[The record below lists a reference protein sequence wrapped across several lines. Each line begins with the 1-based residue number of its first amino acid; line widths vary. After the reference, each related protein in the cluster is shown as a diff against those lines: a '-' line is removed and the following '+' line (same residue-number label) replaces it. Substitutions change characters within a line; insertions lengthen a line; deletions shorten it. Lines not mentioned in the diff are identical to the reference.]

1 MRRGANTSAYRPV
14 WIFLAVLLSLL
25 ACSGEDGSLV
35 GPSPEGDDSLNLPPD
50 PWSPATIGTAFTV
63 EQLRAGNLG
72 GQTLHCAGPLHEPSE
87 YEDYVEAFATHPPA
101 MWVTYYS
108 LINVRFTPVERLAV
122 LKNELA
128 RYGELPFL
136 GISYTEKLSD
146 GSHRGWDPE
155 VTAGLF
161 DGELRA
167 IAKALAEDGRPILLR
182 PGFEFNGAWNN
193 YQPESYRSSFVH
205 IRSLFDDEG
214 ADNVVW
220 VWNAHPAGAIAPFME
235 FYPGDEVVDWWGINF
250 FGKAFDSHSQ
260 QAFTEEFVAAAK
272 ARGKP
277 LSIPESI
284 PSKTHLLDDP
294 TTWSAWFTPYFDLI
308 RAEGI
313 AAFCYSNRDY
323 TQVPAWSDWGD
334 LRIERSPLRDAWES
348 VLGKGWVANAPLTD
362 GT

>member
-260 QAFTEEFVAAAK
+260 QAFTEEFAAAAK

-323 TQVPAWSDWGD
+323 TKVPAWSDWGD